1 MIVEWLR
8 IKVAPEYRET
18 FVQKDDEVWT
28 SFLEQYPGFLRK
40 EVWISPDDFSEV
52 MIAIYWATIEQQQAI
67 PKAALDSIERSFLAA
82 LEVPFQL
89 LEIKLYQVRKTTAI
103 R

>member
-8 IKVAPEYRET
+8 LKVAPEYREK
-18 FVQKDDEVWT
+18 FVQIDDEVWT
-28 SFLEQYPGFLRK
+28 AFLRRYPGFLRK

-52 MIAIYWATIEQQQAI
+52 MIAIYWATVQQQQAI
-67 PKAALDSIERSFLAA
+67 PKADLDAAERKFLTR

-89 LEIKLYQVRKTTAI
+89 LEIKLYQVRKFNTV
-103 R
+103 